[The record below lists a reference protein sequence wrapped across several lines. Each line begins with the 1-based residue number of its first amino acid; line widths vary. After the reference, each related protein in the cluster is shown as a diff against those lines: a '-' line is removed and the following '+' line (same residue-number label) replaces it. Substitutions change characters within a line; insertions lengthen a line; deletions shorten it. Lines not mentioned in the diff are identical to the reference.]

1 MNSTHKETNFHDGLI
16 ASEAVI
22 SYDSTG
28 QAYSKYKDD
37 KWFFYEHDF
46 ILNLNRLSGEFKE
59 SFKQILYE
67 IIQKPS
73 LKSFKGTVKH
83 YIDGAVAFE
92 KIIKDCGGSNYK
104 FLENDRC
111 FRLVLEQ
118 ATLKE
123 LSYKSWKNHFM
134 FLVMLNNK
142 GYVKRDYGNTE
153 LLAKKLS
160 GNSEHVKQTMALP
173 ENIAAIYFD
182 NSIKTVEKY
191 YPHRK
196 NISDSYD
203 VFVKEFIS
211 NKRNGLHTIKC
222 RQKALRK
229 AHDCSSYDIE
239 LDMTGKWLS
248 WLRGACYIVIAG
260 FTGCRDGEVKSFN
273 LDSYTEKEYGDVII
287 PILKGIDTK
296 PNVGGVKRS
305 VSWVTIPT
313 AYKAIKLLWDAYEF
327 ARRMWREE
335 YAQKIRHID
344 EKNHFLEGINTLFI
358 SIPFTKATNPRAG
371 RQAISDSIKNFVSSI
386 NYMSDLDD
394 VKEFNLLNPTR
405 KGELKIGDILIPH
418 PHAFRRTFAV
428 YFVRNKLGSLIDL
441 KYQFKH
447 MNIIMTSWYSNQAH
461 LASFFDMMV
470 DEDLISEIADENY
483 AYITDTLYYI
493 YNDAETLAGP
503 EGKRILN
510 LRTESSTTIYL
521 SREEIATQVSE
532 GRMSIIEH
540 PTGHCT
546 NPRCDRVCDMT
557 ICQYKIVTKE
567 KAATLI
573 GVRERLI
580 NKFNAMVDAKV
591 NQPNILSKLYY
602 EVRSIEKVFDE
613 HQMPYIKFSGEIS
626 VSLL

>member
-1 MNSTHKETNFHDGLI
+1 MNSTYKDSNLRDCLI
-16 ASEAVI
+16 ENEAVV

-59 SFKQILYE
+59 SFKKILYE

-73 LKSFKGTVKH
+73 LKSFKGKVKN

-92 KIIKDCGGSNYK
+92 KIIKDCGGSNYN

-118 ATLKE
+118 ATLKK

-142 GYVKRDYGNTE
+142 GYVTRDYGNIE

-160 GNSEHVKQTMALP
+160 GNSKHAKQTMALP
-173 ENIAAIYFD
+173 ESIASVYFD

-196 NISDSYD
+196 KISDLYD

-211 NKRNGLHTIKC
+211 KKRNGIHSIEC
-222 RQKALRK
+222 RKEALKK
-229 AHDCSSYDIE
+229 AHDYSSYDIK
-239 LDMTGKWLS
+239 LDMTGSWLS

-273 LDSYTEKEYGDVII
+273 KDSYTEKEYGDVIV
-287 PILKGIDTK
+287 PLLKGIDTK

-313 AYKAIKLLWDAYEF
+313 ASKAIDLLWDAYEF
-327 ARRMWREE
+327 ARNIWKEE
-335 YAQKIRHID
+335 YAEKISHID
-344 EKNHFLEGINTLFI
+344 EKNFFLDAINSLFI
-358 SIPFTKATNPRAG
+358 AMPVGNAIQPRTG
-371 RQAISDSIKNFVSSI
+371 KQSISDSLKNFVTSL
-386 NYMSDLDD
+386 NYKANIED

-405 KGELKIGDILIPH
+405 KDELTIGDILIPH

-428 YFVRNKLGSLIDL
+428 YFVRNKLGSLVDL

-461 LASFFDMMV
+461 LASFFDMMM
-470 DEDLISEIADENY
+470 DENLLSEIANENY

-503 EGKRILN
+503 EGKRILY
-510 LRTESSTTIYL
+510 LRSESPATVYL
-521 SREEIATQVSE
+521 SREEIAAQVSE

-540 PTGHCT
+540 PGGHCT

-567 KAATLI
+567 KAVNLI
-573 GVRERLI
+573 RVRERLI
-580 NKFNAMVDAKV
+580 NKFNAMVDEQV
-591 NQPNILSKLYY
+591 NQPNILSKIYY
-602 EVRSIEKVFDE
+602 EIRSIEKVFDE
-613 HQMPYIKFSGEIS
+613 HQMSHIKFSGEIS